1 MRADQR
7 ASTLAEPLHQ
17 SSQIVFRRI
26 FLKDAPLLLL
36 DQATSALD
44 GPSEEAICEAL
55 ALMRHRTV
63 IAIAHRITTGH
74 S

>member
-1 MRADQR
+1 MGWTGLIGRGTGHSKPLIVALARA
-7 ASTLAEPLHQ
+7 
-17 SSQIVFRRI
+17 

-55 ALMRHRTV
+55 AGLMRHRTV